1 MQLFYAPDLN
11 EGDAFAILSREES
24 HHAIK
29 VLRMQAGDEMFVT
42 NGRGLGVRGT
52 LSDPSPSGCS
62 VRIEDA
68 LEDTQKRGYR
78 IHVAVAP
85 TKVNDRMEWFLEKAT
100 EIGVDEITPL
110 ICARSERRVFNHARG
125 SKVVLSAAKQS
136 LKYSFPVLN
145 EAEGF
150 KTFLKGISAGKK
162 FIAHCMPEGRRLSLK
177 DGLCPGDDVCILI
190 GPEGD
195 FSPEEVRAAVDC
207 GFVPVTLG
215 TSRLRTETAA
225 LFAVAMACTVNM

>member
-1 MQLFYAPDLN
+1 MQLFYAPGLN
-11 EGDAFAILSREES
+11 EGDGFAVLPKEES
-24 HHAIK
+24 HHAVK

-52 LSDPSPSGCS
+52 VSDPSPSACS

-100 EIGVDEITPL
+100 EIGVDEVTPVV
-110 ICARSERRVFNHARG
+110 CARSERRVFNRERG
-125 SKVVLSAAKQS
+125 GKVVVSAAKQS

-145 EAEGF
+145 EATGL
-150 KTFLKGISAGKK
+150 KVFLKSVRADKK
-162 FIAHCMPEGRRLSLK
+162 FIAHCMPQGRVQLK
-177 DGLCPGDDVCILI
+177 DVLSPGQDVCVLI

-195 FSPEEVRAAVDC
+195 FSLEEVALAVEC

-215 TSRLRTETAA
+215 DSRLRTETAA
-225 LFAVAMACTVNM
+225 LFAVAMSSVVNM

>member
-11 EGDAFAILSREES
+11 EGDGFAVLPKEES
-24 HHAIK
+24 HHAVK

-52 LSDPSPSGCS
+52 LGDPSPSGCS
-62 VRIEDA
+62 VKVDEVLDDA
-68 LEDTQKRGYR
+68 QRRGYR

-110 ICARSERRVFNHARG
+110 ICARSERRVFNRARG
-125 SKVVLSAAKQS
+125 LKVVLSAAKQS

-145 EAEGF
+145 EAESF
-150 KTFLKGISAGKK
+150 RTFLKGVSAGKK
-162 FIAHCMPEGRRLSLK
+162 FIAHCMPQGRRLSLK
-177 DGLCPGDDVCILI
+177 DGLSPADDVCILI

-195 FSPEEVRAAVDC
+195 FSPEEVELAVEC

-215 TSRLRTETAA
+215 ESRLRTETAA
-225 LFAVAMACTVNM
+225 LFAVAMASVVNM

>member
-24 HHAIK
+24 HHAVK

-52 LSDPSPSGCS
+52 LGGPS
-62 VRIEDA
+62 
-68 LEDTQKRGYR
+68 KRGYR

-145 EAEGF
+145 EAECF

-177 DGLCPGDDVCILI
+177 DGLCPGDDV
-190 GPEGD
+190 
-195 FSPEEVRAAVDC
+195 A
-207 GFVPVTLG
+207 
-215 TSRLRTETAA
+215 SRLRTETAA

>member
-1 MQLFYAPDLN
+1 M
-11 EGDAFAILSREES
+11 
-24 HHAIK
+24 
-29 VLRMQAGDEMFVT
+29 
-42 NGRGLGVRGT
+42 
-52 LSDPSPSGCS
+52 
-62 VRIEDA
+62 
-68 LEDTQKRGYR
+68 
-78 IHVAVAP
+78 
-85 TKVNDRMEWFLEKAT
+85 
-100 EIGVDEITPL
+100 
-110 ICARSERRVFNHARG
+110 
-125 SKVVLSAAKQS
+125 
-136 LKYSFPVLN
+136 LN